1 MKMKN
6 FLNLITAVMLVLFM
20 SACGSSGGDDD
31 NSGASDYAKDSGDY
45 IQGDGAAIVVEN
57 SEKSGTYTSSFN
69 GASDKTWV
77 TYQMTNPDNNYIVN
91 TAIYNGSADSASI
104 IIGATTKIGTNDS
117 EGHLAFT
124 LHFASGV
131 TTGDLV
137 VGQVQYQDTKNAT
150 TYIYLE
156 GMLGDDIVANITTAT
171 NVNGVVHIK
180 GSFSGTIYDS
190 TDDQGNPKDPQS
202 LSVNFEFDAHSPSLE
217 Y

>member
-1 MKMKN
+1 MKI
-6 FLNLITAVMLVLFM
+6 FLNLITAITLVLFM
-20 SACGSSGGDDD
+20 SACGSSGGGGDTDGDDY
-31 NSGASDYAKDSGDY
+31 SDY
-45 IQGDGAAIVVEN
+45 GDGAAIVVDN
-57 SEKSGTYTSSFN
+57 AEKSGTYVSSFN
-69 GASDKTWV
+69 GASNKTWV
-77 TYQMTNPDNNYIVN
+77 TYQMEIPDSNYIVN

-104 IIGATTKIGTNDS
+104 IISGTTKIGTNDS
-117 EGHLAFT
+117 DGNLLFT

-137 VGQVQYQDTKNAT
+137 VGQVQYQDTKDAIR
-150 TYIYLE
+150 YGYLQ

-171 NVNGVVHIK
+171 NVNGVIHIK

-190 TDDQGNPKDPQS
+190 TDNQGNPKDPQS